1 MPALYLIRHAEPAI
15 TGVLL
20 GQSDPPLSER
30 GHEQA
35 AAIRLPEPCTVYTSP
50 LRRAAETAA
59 YLAQDTVVVRD
70 LAEITYGAW
79 DVLSWSEIERQ
90 WPELAR
96 EKLADWEGVTPPGG
110 ETFLHFRTRITDALA
125 FIRKREEP
133 CGIVG
138 HEAVNAIILCLLD
151 NSDFLA
157 HRQGYCEIQRHEF

>member
-30 GHEQA
+30 GHQQA
-35 AAIRLPEPCTVYTSP
+35 AAIRLPESCAVYTSP

-59 YLAQDTVVVRD
+59 YLAQDTVVIPE

-79 DVLSWSEIERQ
+79 DGLSWSEIERQ
-90 WPELAR
+90 WPKLAR
-96 EKLADWEGVTPPGG
+96 RKLTDWEGVTPPGG
-110 ETFLHFRTRITDALA
+110 ETFLDFDTRITDALA
-125 FIRKREEP
+125 SIRKRKEA
-133 CGIVG
+133 CAIVG
-138 HEAVNAIILCLLD
+138 HEAVNAMILCLLG
-151 NSDFLA
+151 NSDFLS